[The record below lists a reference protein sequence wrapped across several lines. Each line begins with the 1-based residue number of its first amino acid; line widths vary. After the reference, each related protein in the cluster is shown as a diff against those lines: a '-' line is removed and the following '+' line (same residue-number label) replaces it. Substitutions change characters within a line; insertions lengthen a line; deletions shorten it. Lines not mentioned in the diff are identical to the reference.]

1 MVHFYML
8 DDIPVTQKQWQKIE
22 GNSKSLYTLYNP
34 LYNWLYCVDIRTD
47 GCTTGWMKCFE

>member
-34 LYNWLYCVDIRTD
+34 LYNRVYCVDIRTD